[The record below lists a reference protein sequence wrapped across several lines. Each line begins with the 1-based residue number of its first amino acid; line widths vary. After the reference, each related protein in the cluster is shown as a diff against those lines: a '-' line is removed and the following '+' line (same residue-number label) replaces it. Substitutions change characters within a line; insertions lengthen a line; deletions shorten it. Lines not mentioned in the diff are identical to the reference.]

1 MFESTWFNVFL
12 INCVFYK
19 FYYKMKMIIPR
30 DLLQLGWT
38 AQETRFVPTILS
50 RQSVLAHCG
59 FWCGRIWNLYE
70 LVYMER
76 MNLLYRMRKS

>member
-1 MFESTWFNVFL
+1 
-12 INCVFYK
+12 
-19 FYYKMKMIIPR
+19 MIIPR

-38 AQETRFVPTILS
+38 AQESRFVPTTPN

-70 LVYMER
+70 LVYIIW
-76 MNLLYRMRKS
+76 NV